1 MVTDTNTPIH
11 TKQWTHT
18 NENKHLERSGDLF
31 DGHPHLSPILASTLC
46 VCCWTYLPGS
56 MIMMIMLI
64 LKMMFF
70 IILTLWMSTKNLS
83 KCSGTNRAEVEIP
96 LRHLPGRV
104 HLVGIIGYLSNSWV
118 FSKILLIPARWCRIL
133 VSWSSTSQKKTKQH
147 VSSPDNSHSTSTT
160 ILNRGTCVVFAE
172 NKTQCQLCK
181 ILTWSI
187 IPHSWSGLV
196 LKRISPMDVITMGQ
210 STTIFLCI
218 RPFSAWWRA
227 NNQPGHP
234 CASLLFA
241 SEKAVFCDTWIA
253 PLLCCQAYHCSD
265 WAVSIFA

>member
-31 DGHPHLSPILASTLC
+31 DGHPHVSPILASTLC

-96 LRHLPGRV
+96 LWHLPSRVHLGVIISIVYIPNLTSIRGRV
-104 HLVGIIGYLSNSWV
+104 HIVGLMGYFWL
-118 FSKILLIPARWCRIL
+118 FFKILLIPARRCRIL
-133 VSWSSTSQKKTKQH
+133 VSWSSTSEKKT
-147 VSSPDNSHSTSTT
+147 
-160 ILNRGTCVVFAE
+160 
-172 NKTQCQLCK
+172 
-181 ILTWSI
+181 
-187 IPHSWSGLV
+187 
-196 LKRISPMDVITMGQ
+196 
-210 STTIFLCI
+210 
-218 RPFSAWWRA
+218 
-227 NNQPGHP
+227 
-234 CASLLFA
+234 
-241 SEKAVFCDTWIA
+241 
-253 PLLCCQAYHCSD
+253 
-265 WAVSIFA
+265 